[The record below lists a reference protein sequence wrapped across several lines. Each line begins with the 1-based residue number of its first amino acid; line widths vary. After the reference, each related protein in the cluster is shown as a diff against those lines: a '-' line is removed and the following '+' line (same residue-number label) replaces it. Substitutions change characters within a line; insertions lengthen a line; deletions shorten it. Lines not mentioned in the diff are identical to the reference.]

1 MANASLTTIAAVLAE
16 LEGLASGDW
25 RLRLATGGPASAV
38 LTRGRAKIAIVGPG
52 GSAAPDVDIAVAFA
66 SPSELRPLVNRIAVE
81 RVLSHELPIDG
92 ERLRRIVGEALQLAV
107 AVGQARLTDQL
118 LDIGLALNHERDPQR
133 VLAMLLSHA
142 RTMTGADA
150 GSIYVVTDDGR
161 ALRFHTAQNDSI
173 HATLLGETLLPVS
186 ESSIV
191 GACVLS
197 GEIINLADLYS
208 EAGRTALGR
217 TFVHDRS
224 FDERSG
230 YQTRSMLTV
239 PMRSPDGAI
248 LGAFQ
253 LINAKRTPLPLRRP
267 GDFERQVKPFSSDD
281 ERLCASLAA
290 QGAVALENA
299 RLYAE
304 IQGLFEGFV
313 RASVK
318 AIEQRDPT
326 TSGHS
331 QRVAS
336 LTVRFAEVI
345 DGLGQGPYAD
355 HRFSREELREL
366 EYAGLLHDFGK
377 VGVREQV
384 LVKAKKLHGHQ
395 LELILGR
402 LDRIGLLARI
412 EMLEAMV
419 ADARCGRL
427 DEAREGA
434 LKAAYAATMAELAR
448 SRDVVLTA
456 NEPSLLPEEVSHR
469 VREVGERTF
478 LDRSGARVRLL
489 DDDEVGALLIARGS
503 LTQAERLEVQS
514 HVSHTYD
521 FLRQIPWGRSL
532 ARIPEIAGKHHEYLN
547 GTGYPS
553 RLSAEAIPIQA
564 RMMTITDIFDALTA
578 SDRPYKKAV
587 PMGRAFDILAAEA
600 RAGKIEPGLLEIF
613 IEAGVFKVIGGLG

>member
-1 MANASLTTIAAVLAE
+1 MAARSLSSIAEVLEWLTTWV
-16 LEGLASGDW
+16 GGDW
-25 RLRLATGGPASAV
+25 RMRLATRGRASAV
-38 LTRGRAKIAIVGPG
+38 LTRGRAKVAIIGPG
-52 GSAAPDVDIAVAFA
+52 GVPEVDADVALVLADA
-66 SPSELRPLVNRIAVE
+66 SELATLLNRTPIE
-81 RVLSHELPIDG
+81 RALSCELPIADD
-92 ERLRRIVGEALQLAV
+92 RLRRVIGEALHMAV
-107 AVGQARLTDQL
+107 AVGQARLADQL

-133 VLAMLLSHA
+133 VLALLLSHA
-142 RTMTGADA
+142 RRITAADA
-150 GSIYVVTDDGR
+150 GSIYVVTDDGER
-161 ALRFHTAQNDSI
+161 LRFHTAQNDSV
-173 HATLLGETLLPVS
+173 HADLGESVVAITDA
-186 ESSIV
+186 SIV
-191 GACVLS
+191 GACILS
-197 GEIINLADLYS
+197 GEIINLPDLYS

-224 FDERSG
+224 FDERFG

-253 LINAKRTPLPLRRP
+253 VINARRDRLPLRRP
-267 GDFERQVKPFSSDD
+267 EDFERRLKPFSIED

-331 QRVAS
+331 QRVAT
-336 LTVRFAEVI
+336 LTVRFAEVV
-345 DGLGQGPYAD
+345 DGVASGPFAD
-355 HRFSREELREL
+355 QRFSRDELQEI

-384 LVKAKKLHGHQ
+384 LVKAKKLHEHQ
-395 LELILGR
+395 LQLILGR
-402 LDRIGLLARI
+402 FDQMRLAARVD
-412 EMLEAMV
+412 MLEAQL
-419 ADARCGRL
+419 ALARDGRL
-427 DEAREGA
+427 DPAKEQAIV
-434 LKAAYAATMAELAR
+434 AAYAAALCELDAW
-448 SRDVVLTA
+448 RDVVLTA
-456 NEPSLLPEEVSHR
+456 NEPSLLPEAVSSR
-469 VREVGERTF
+469 VREVAARRF
-478 LDRSGARVRLL
+478 LDPRGEPLHLL
-489 DDDEVGALLIARGS
+489 CDDEVDALLVARGS
-503 LTQAERLEVQS
+503 LTHAERLEVQS
-514 HVSHTYD
+514 HVTHTYE

-553 RLSAEAIPIQA
+553 RLDAPAIPIQA

-578 SDRPYKKAV
+578 SDRPYKRAV
-587 PMGRAFDILAAEA
+587 PIERAFDILGQEA
-600 RAGKIEPGLLEIF
+600 RAGKIEPALLEIF
-613 IEAGVFKVIGGLG
+613 IQAGVHRVIDGL

>member
-1 MANASLTTIAAVLAE
+1 MGARSLSSIGEVLEWIGTWIA
-16 LEGLASGDW
+16 GDW
-25 RLRLATGGPASAV
+25 RTRVASRGRASAV

-52 GSAAPDVDIAVAFA
+52 GVPEVDADVALVFA
-66 SPSELRPLVNRIAVE
+66 EPAELATLLNRSPIE
-81 RVLSHELPIDG
+81 RAISCELPVADD
-92 ERLRRIVGEALQLAV
+92 RLRRVIGEALQIAV
-107 AVGQARLTDQL
+107 AVGQARLADQL
-118 LDIGLALNHERDPQR
+118 LEIGLALNQERDPQR
-133 VLAMLLSHA
+133 VLALLLSHA
-142 RTMTGADA
+142 RSITAADA
-150 GSIYVVTDDGR
+150 GSIYVVSDDGQS
-161 ALRFHTAQNDSI
+161 LRFHTAQNDSV
-173 HATLLGETLLPVS
+173 HADLGESVLAITD
-186 ESSIV
+186 SSIV
-191 GACVLS
+191 GACILS
-197 GEIINLADLYS
+197 GEIINLPDLYS

-224 FDERSG
+224 FDERFG

-253 LINAKRTPLPLRRP
+253 LINARRDRLPLRRP
-267 GDFERQVKPFSSDD
+267 EDFERRLKPFSTED

-336 LTVRFAEVI
+336 LTVRFAEVL
-345 DGLGQGPYAD
+345 DGLDEGLYAD
-355 HRFSREELREL
+355 QRFSRDDLQEI

-384 LVKAKKLHGHQ
+384 LVKAKKLHDHQ
-395 LELILGR
+395 LQLILAR
-402 LDRIGLLARI
+402 FDQMGLAARV
-412 EMLEAMV
+412 EMLEAQL
-419 ADARCGRL
+419 ALARAGGV
-427 DEAREGA
+427 DPAREQA
-434 LKAAYAATMAELAR
+434 IVTAYAAAITELDAWR
-448 SRDVVLTA
+448 EVVLTA
-456 NEPSLLPEEVSHR
+456 NEPSLLPEAVSSR
-469 VREVGERTF
+469 VREVAARTF
-478 LDRSGARVRLL
+478 HDPRGARIRLL
-489 DDDEVGALLIARGS
+489 GDDEVDALLVARGS
-503 LTQAERLEVQS
+503 LTHAERLEVQS
-514 HVSHTYD
+514 HVTHTYE

-547 GTGYPS
+547 GTGYPA
-553 RLSAEAIPIQA
+553 RLGASSIPIQA

-587 PMGRAFDILAAEA
+587 PIDRAFGILEQEA
-600 RAGKIEPGLLEIF
+600 KAGKIEPSLLEIF
-613 IEAGVFKVIGGLG
+613 IRAGVHRVIGGL